1 MPLIRINTQPSRN
14 QLILFGGAWLV
25 FFGIWGFLASAKG
38 SPVLARGLWILAGA
52 VPLVGLVV
60 PGLMRLVF
68 VGLSYATYP
77 IGFVVSHV
85 VLAILYYLVF
95 TPIGLI
101 MRLLRYDPLSRR
113 FAPKAPSYWKE
124 RANPKS
130 VASYFRQD

>member
-1 MPLIRINTQPSRN
+1 MALIRINKNPGRQ
-14 QLILFGGAWLV
+14 QLLVFGLAWLV
-25 FFGIWGFLASAKG
+25 FFGIWGVVAWTKAA
-38 SPVLARGLWILAGA
+38 PTLARGLWVWAGA
-52 VPLVGLVV
+52 IPIAGLFF
-60 PGLMRLVF
+60 PRGLRWVY

-85 VLAILYYLVF
+85 VLAIIYYLLL

-113 FAPKAPSYWKE
+113 FDAQAPSYWKA
-124 RANPKS
+124 RPHPKP